1 MPLLFVLL
9 SYLLGTFPSAY
20 LAGYLSQAGDIR
32 LIGDRNMGA
41 QNAYRCLGRGW
52 GITVFIF
59 DLTKGALAIMLAL
72 TAGLSPGWVMAC
84 GLAAVLGHNWPVWL
98 GFRGGRG
105 EATAIGVMLLIA
117 TQPMLLMGGL
127 GLLVLVITS
136 SVITASAVM
145 FGLLWLAV
153 IVYGLPGEVVAYS
166 IGLPVVVGL
175 THYIRS
181 RQTRFQTK

>member
-20 LAGYLSQAGDIR
+20 LAGYLSTDRDIR
-32 LIGDRNMGA
+32 LMGDHNMGA

-52 GITVFIF
+52 GLAVFVF
-59 DLTKGALAIMLAL
+59 DLAKGSLAITLSLA
-72 TAGLSPGWVMAC
+72 AGLSPGWVMFC
-84 GLAAVLGHNWPVWL
+84 GLAAVMGHNWPVWL

-117 TQPMLLMGGL
+117 TQPMLIMGGL
-127 GLLVLVITS
+127 GLLVLLFTS
-136 SVITASAVM
+136 SVIAASAVM

-153 IVYGLPGEVVAYS
+153 ILYGLPGGVVAYS

-175 THYIRS
+175 THFIRS
-181 RQTRFQTK
+181 RKNRL